1 MNKVNTQRLQKSKT
15 LDLVYAAIGVTLITI
30 CSWINIPMAVP
41 FTLQTF
47 AVFAVLLILGGERG
61 TIATLIYV
69 LMGAIGIP
77 VFAGFSGGL
86 GIVLG
91 STGGYIVGFIFMG
104 LIFIAMTKAFG
115 NKAVVEIAAL
125 LIGLFVCY
133 AFGTAWFM
141 YVYMRETGEVG
152 IFTVLTWCVFPFIL
166 PDLAK
171 MAIAVIISKRVK
183 PLIR

>member
-69 LMGAIGIP
+69 PSEYLYLQA
-77 VFAGFSGGL
+77 FRE
-86 GIVLG
+86 VLVL
-91 STGGYIVGFIFMG
+91 S
-104 LIFIAMTKAFG
+104 L
-115 NKAVVEIAAL
+115 AAP
-125 LIGLFVCY
+125 
-133 AFGTAWFM
+133 A
-141 YVYMRETGEVG
+141 
-152 IFTVLTWCVFPFIL
+152 
-166 PDLAK
+166 D
-171 MAIAVIISKRVK
+171 IS
-183 PLIR
+183 